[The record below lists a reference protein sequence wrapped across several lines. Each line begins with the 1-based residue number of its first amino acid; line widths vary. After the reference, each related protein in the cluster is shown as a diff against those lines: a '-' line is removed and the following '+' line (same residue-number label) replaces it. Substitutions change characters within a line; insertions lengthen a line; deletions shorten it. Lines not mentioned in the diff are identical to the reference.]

1 MRNLNEK
8 AAKIFDNEMWY
19 ICAGKK
25 PESSVVLFKEVT
37 TDGRLVFPVFGCEG
51 VISNMSESNK
61 IAVSAAD
68 SRTMSGYQVKGRAE
82 LLTDGLLAD
91 KWKESMQKMFGV
103 DFKFK
108 GIVEVIPDRVIITT
122 PGKHNNEE
130 I

>member
-1 MRNLNEK
+1 M
-8 AAKIFDNEMWY
+8 
-19 ICAGKK
+19 
-25 PESSVVLFKEVT
+25 T

-130 I
+130 IWGCFYNVSLEYKFSAGGNNNDKIKW